1 MRTGVR
7 RLWGLASRFRG
18 IAMGEPFENSEAWKS
33 ARVLTNE
40 VYSLCRHK
48 PLSKDFGLRDQLQRA
63 AVSVMN
69 NVAEGWES
77 LHVAEKHQAYNIA
90 RRSCGEVRSMSYVL
104 LDNKF
109 ISVTKQ
115 TNLRKLCIQSGK
127 LVSGL
132 IRSLDN

>member
-1 MRTGVR
+1 
-7 RLWGLASRFRG
+7 
-18 IAMGEPFENSEAWKS
+18 MGEPFENSEAWKS

-40 VYSLCRHK
+40 AYSLCRRE
-48 PLSKDFGLRDQLQRA
+48 PLARDFGLRDQLQRA

-77 LHVAEKHQAYNIA
+77 LHTAEKRQAYNYA

-109 ISVTKQ
+109 ISATEQ
-115 TNLRKLCIQSGK
+115 TNLLQLCVQSGK
-127 LVSGL
+127 LISGL
-132 IRSLDN
+132 IRSLDNR